1 MEVEKEQECKGEN
14 IGGGDDVWGFRDEGC
29 LRPVVIEEN
38 EMMVIP
44 VKDKVKGV
52 IMIDKN

>member
-1 MEVEKEQECKGEN
+1 MEKLEKDQECKGED
-14 IGGGDDVWGFRDEGC
+14 IGRDVGGFRDEGC